1 MDNNNPNNQ
10 IPSIPESEMKLPE
23 EQYQE
28 TNMEPAAKKSP
39 WTVVLLVLIV
49 LLLGAMAAVIVWG
62 EELVNLILPP
72 EQIEMP
78 APIEER
84 VVTEEENVEDI
95 ETELEDMDFTDME
108 AELNEIEA
116 EIEAEASATTT
127 P

>member
-10 IPSIPESEMKLPE
+10 VPTIPESEMKLPE

-28 TNMEPAAKKSP
+28 TNLEPAGKKSA
-39 WTVVLLVLIV
+39 WTVVLLVLVVV
-49 LLLGAMAAVIVWG
+49 LLAAMTAVIVWG

-72 EQIEMP
+72 EEVEMP
-78 APIEER
+78 APMEEPAE
-84 VVTEEENVEDI
+84 TEEENI
-95 ETELEDMDFTDME
+95 ENIEAELEDIDFTEME
-108 AELNEIEA
+108 AELDDIEA